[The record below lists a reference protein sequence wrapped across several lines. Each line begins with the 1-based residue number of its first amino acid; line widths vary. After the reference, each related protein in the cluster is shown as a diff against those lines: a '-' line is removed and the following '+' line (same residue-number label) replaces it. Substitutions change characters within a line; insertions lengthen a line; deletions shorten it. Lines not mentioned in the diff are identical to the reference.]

1 MTKAIILASQRSGST
16 FLQDCLTTHPQIHSV
31 GELLI
36 DGGSN
41 VYVPDLILGSRFV
54 TKTYRFMISGAWYP
68 TRLMTRFFESGE
80 RPVKVF
86 KAMYNHI
93 ANPWSLG
100 YLREHTEIR
109 ILHLRRH
116 NMLKQYVSHL
126 LLARKRVKKW
136 EPHAFQPIPVV
147 TTRVEPGAALD
158 YLRKAR
164 AMYEHYDSVFA
175 HHQRLPLVYEKMI
188 DGQVLRE
195 DVGRAICDFLGVPPV
210 AMKSRLL
217 KMNPDSLHEMVTNYD
232 ELARA
237 LKSSEFADL
246 LDQHS

>member
-16 FLQDCLTTHPQIHSV
+16 FLQDCLTTHPQVHSV

-41 VYVPDLILGSRFV
+41 VYVPDLILGSRLV
-54 TKTYRFMISGAWYP
+54 TKTYRFAVSGAWNP
-68 TRLMTRFFESGE
+68 TRLMTRFFESGGP
-80 RPVKVF
+80 PVKVF

-93 ANPWSLG
+93 ANPWTLG
-100 YLREHTEIR
+100 YLRKHTEIR

-136 EPHAFQPIPVV
+136 EPHAFEPLPVV
-147 TTRVEPGAALD
+147 TTEVEPEAALE

-164 AMYEHYDSVFA
+164 EMYEYYDGVFSR
-175 HHQRLPLVYEKMI
+175 HQRLPLVYEEMI
-188 DGQVLRE
+188 DGQALRE
-195 DVGRAICDFLGVPPV
+195 DVGRAICDFLGVTRV

-217 KMNPDSLHEMVTNYD
+217 KMNPDNLHEMVTNYD

-246 LDQHS
+246 LDQQS